1 MAVSINGD
9 GVLSGITTVSS
20 DSITS
25 AGNISLTNGN
35 LIFSTAGTGIDFSAT
50 SDSSGTMSSELLDD
64 YEVGT
69 WTGTIFVNGTSTG
82 VSQSDNTYVK
92 IGKLVFCRYKE
103 ISNVTAGTDGVLEI
117 RGLPFVSENTP
128 SSAVAPGSIFLR
140 RNGSNTTDQVT
151 CFVDANSSAIKFEV
165 LNSSASSVTGANASE
180 IINIASSNVNYI
192 FCTVVYRTD

>member
-103 ISNVTAGTDGVLEI
+103 ISNVTAELME
-117 RGLPFVSENTP
+117 
-128 SSAVAPGSIFLR
+128 
-140 RNGSNTTDQVT
+140 
-151 CFVDANSSAIKFEV
+151 
-165 LNSSASSVTGANASE
+165 
-180 IINIASSNVNYI
+180 Y
-192 FCTVVYRTD
+192 